1 MKILLP
7 VDGSEHSLGAAGF
20 LNNLNLAESDS
31 IHILHVIQFVPIVH
45 DIETYSNVIYNIK
58 EELAPRIIEETKT
71 KLKNIPATIT
81 DEVREGDVE
90 KTIIDAAMT
99 TEADLIVMG
108 ARGVKGLTSFIVG
121 STTRGVVLNSPIP
134 VLAIKQKQWEIA
146 PPLKVLFAT
155 DGSEYSDIAGR
166 FLASIHFKI
175 ETEVTVLHVIQSP
188 VHDIPERFFIEI
200 DDRAKEEVAKIRTIE
215 FSRAEKL
222 LERTIG
228 LLGDSFEDIK
238 TITKVG
244 DPSTEILSA
253 AKNIGTD
260 IIVTGCRGLK
270 GLKGML
276 GSVSRNIMRH
286 AECSFMIGKTC

>member
-20 LNNLNLAESDS
+20 LNNLKLSENDS
-31 IHILHVIQFVPIVH
+31 IHILHVIQFVPLVH
-45 DIETYSNVIYNIK
+45 DVETYSNLIYNIK
-58 EELAPRIIEETKT
+58 GELAPRIIEETRAR
-71 KLKNIPATIT
+71 LKGIPSRVT
-81 DEVREGDVE
+81 DEIREGDVE
-90 KTIIDAAMT
+90 KAIIDAALS

-108 ARGVKGLTSFIVG
+108 ARGVKGLASFIVG
-121 STTRGVVLNSPIP
+121 STTRAVVLNSHVP
-134 VLAIKQKQWEIA
+134 VLAIKQKQWEIT
-146 PPLKVLFAT
+146 PPLKVLLAT

-166 FLASIHFKI
+166 FLASIPFKI

-200 DDRAKEEVAKIRTIE
+200 DERAKEEVAKIRTME
-215 FSRAEKL
+215 FSRAEEII
-222 LERTIG
+222 ERTIEF
-228 LLGDSFEDIK
+228 LGDSFKDIK
-238 TITKVG
+238 TLTKVG

-253 AKNIGTD
+253 ARNIDAD

-286 AECSFMIGKTC
+286 AECSFMIGKAC

>member
-20 LNNLNLAESDS
+20 LNNLNLSDHDA

-45 DIETYSNVIYNIK
+45 DVETYSNLIYNIK

-71 KLKNIPATIT
+71 KLKNIPALIT

-90 KTIIDAAMT
+90 KAIIDAALAT
-99 TEADLIVMG
+99 GADLIVMG

-121 STTRGVVLNSPIP
+121 STTRAVVLHSHVP
-134 VLAIKQKQWEIA
+134 VLAIKQKQWEIT
-146 PPLKVLFAT
+146 PPLKILFAT

-166 FLASIHFKI
+166 FLASIPFRI
-175 ETEVTVLHVIQSP
+175 ETELTVLHVIQSP

-200 DDRAKEEVAKIRTIE
+200 DERAKEEVAKIRTME
-215 FSRAEKL
+215 FSRAEKI
-222 LERTIG
+222 LERTIEI
-228 LLGDSFEDIK
+228 LGDSFKDIK
-238 TITKVG
+238 PLTKVG
-244 DPSTEILSA
+244 DPSTEILSV
-253 AKNIGTD
+253 AKNIDAD

-270 GLKGML
+270 GLKGVL

-286 AECSFMIGKTC
+286 AECSFMIGKAC

>member
-20 LNNLNLAESDS
+20 LNNLKLSESDS

-45 DIETYSNVIYNIK
+45 DVETYSNIIYNIK

-71 KLKNIPATIT
+71 KLKDIPALIT
-81 DEVREGDVE
+81 DEVRDGDVE

-108 ARGVKGLTSFIVG
+108 VRGMKGLTSFIVG
-121 STTRGVVLNSPIP
+121 STTRAVVLNSPIP
-134 VLAIKQKQWEIA
+134 VLAIKRKQWEIT
-146 PPLKVLFAT
+146 PPLKILFAT
-155 DGSEYSDIAGR
+155 DGSEYSNIAGR
-166 FLASIHFKI
+166 FLASIPFRI
-175 ETEVTVLHVIQSP
+175 ETELTVLHVIQSP

-200 DDRAKEEVAKIRTIE
+200 DDRAKQEVAKVRTIE
-215 FSRAEKL
+215 FSHAEMI
-222 LERTIG
+222 LERTIE
-228 LLGDSFEDIK
+228 LLGDSFKDIK
-238 TITKVG
+238 TLTKVG
-244 DPSTEILSA
+244 DPSTVILSVA
-253 AKNIGTD
+253 RNIGAD
-260 IIVTGCRGLK
+260 IILTGCRGLK

-286 AECSFMIGKTC
+286 AVCSFMIGKAC